1 MSKSRAVQELFQ
13 QPDARELYPVE
24 FSVRPNSAP
33 LAPTAEVTAEWQRA
47 FDRFNTEFFEGAL
60 SQCLITFNQSTDAMG
75 YFCAN
80 SIRND
85 QGETAHEIAINL
97 NWVATLGVVEG
108 LSTMAHE
115 MTHLWCQLCGERNRK
130 GGVGVPGYH
139 DIPWSKRME
148 RIGLMPSHTGKPGGK
163 RTGYQMS
170 EYVIPGGPFDLVSRE
185 LLLAGETMR
194 WLGNRPLTLTTLDI
208 SVPASSA
215 VPASPRRRRKGKTGF
230 ACPTCPTKVWGV
242 ASVRVA
248 CINCNNT
255 PMTPR

>member
-1 MSKSRAVQELFQ
+1 MSKSRAIQQLFQ
-13 QPDARELYPVE
+13 QPDAREFLPLE
-24 FSVRPNSAP
+24 FGVRPNSAP
-33 LAPTAEVTAEWQRA
+33 QAPTAEVTAEWQRA

-60 SQCLITFNQSTDAMG
+60 SRCLITFNQSTDAMG
-75 YFCAN
+75 YFCPN

-115 MTHLWCQLCGERNRK
+115 MTHLWCHLCGERNRK
-130 GGVGVPGYH
+130 GGLGAHGYH
-139 DIPWSKRME
+139 DLPWSKRME
-148 RIGLMPSHTGKPGGK
+148 AIGLMPSHTGKPGGK

-170 EYVIPGGPFDLVSRE
+170 EYVIPGGPFDIVTRE
-185 LLLAGETMR
+185 LLLAGETVR
-194 WLGNRPLTLTTLDI
+194 WLGAHPLKLQPINVSAPAPHPRP
-208 SVPASSA
+208 VAPA
-215 VPASPRRRRKGKTGF
+215 RKRKGKTGF
-230 ACPTCPTKVWGV
+230 ACPTCPTKVWGM

-248 CINCNNT
+248 CINCNNA